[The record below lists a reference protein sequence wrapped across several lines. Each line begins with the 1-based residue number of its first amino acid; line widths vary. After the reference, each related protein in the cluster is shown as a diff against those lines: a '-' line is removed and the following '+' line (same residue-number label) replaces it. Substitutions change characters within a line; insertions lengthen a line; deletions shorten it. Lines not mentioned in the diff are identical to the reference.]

1 MQLEG
6 KTAIVTGAGRGLGRS
21 IALAYAQEGADV
33 AIISRTPT
41 ELEQVAEEIRALGR
55 RGLAITADLTDSQQT
70 HRAVQEAIDGL
81 GHLIS

>member
-6 KTAIVTGAGRGLGRS
+6 KAALVTGAGRGLGRS

-41 ELEQVAEEIRALGR
+41 ELEQVAEEIWALGAPWSGHNR
-55 RGLAITADLTDSQQT
+55 RF
-70 HRAVQEAIDGL
+70 DG
-81 GHLIS
+81 

>member
-6 KTAIVTGAGRGLGRS
+6 KAALVTGAGRGLGRS

-41 ELEQVAEEIRALGR
+41 ELDQVAEEIRALGR
-55 RGLAITADLTDSQQT
+55 HGLAITADLTDSQQT
-70 HRAVQEAIDGL
+70 YRAV
-81 GHLIS
+81 